1 MALIEN
7 PMKALVT
14 GASGKIGMELVSKLV
29 KLGFS
34 VYALSS
40 KDSFEKTEEVTI
52 IPHNWSQRFTG
63 QLPDVDVIFH
73 LACQTSAYKAR
84 ENISNDI
91 ETNLLSTVSILE
103 AASRIKK
110 VPIIIFAGSMT
121 EYGIP
126 SSSHIDEDVPLE
138 PLTFYDT
145 AKISS
150 EIYIQ
155 QFARENM
162 ISKGITLRLA
172 NIYGNSVLDKGADRG
187 FLDKT
192 ITKAIHGETITV
204 YGGGNFLRDYLH
216 VTDAAEAFLMT
227 FLNSS
232 QLSDNVYNIGTGKG
246 TSIIE
251 TLEMIVEK
259 ANQLTGLRSPI
270 VHADFP
276 QDSYIIERRNSI
288 ADSSRFRNATEW
300 APKVNLMDGIQKT
313 LEDIWA
319 STKNSS

>member
-1 MALIEN
+1 
-7 PMKALVT
+7 MKALVT
-14 GASGKIGMELVSKLV
+14 GASGKIGMELVTKLV
-29 KLGFS
+29 KFGIS

-40 KDSFEKTEEVTI
+40 KNSFREKQEVI
-52 IPHNWSQRFTG
+52 VIPHNWSQKFSG

-73 LACQTSAYKAR
+73 LASQTSAYKAR
-84 ENISNDI
+84 QNICNDI

-103 AASRIKK
+103 AASRLK
-110 VPIIIFAGSMT
+110 VAPMFISAGSMT
-121 EYGIP
+121 EYGLQ
-126 SSSHIDEDVPLE
+126 SSSHIDEDVPLQ

-150 EIYIQ
+150 ELYIQ

-172 NIYGNSVLDKGADRG
+172 NIYGNSVLDKGVDRG

-192 ITKAIHGETITV
+192 ITRAIYGETITV
-204 YGGGNFLRDYLH
+204 YGGGNFLRDYLY

-227 FLNSS
+227 YLNSS
-232 QLSDNVYNIGTGKG
+232 QLSDSVYNIGTGKG

-276 QDSYIIERRNSI
+276 QDSYSIERRNSI
-288 ADSSRFRNATEW
+288 GDSSRFRNATKW
-300 APKVNLMDGIQKT
+300 VPKVDLMEGIQKT

>member
-1 MALIEN
+1 
-7 PMKALVT
+7 MKALVT
-14 GASGKIGMELVSKLV
+14 GASGKIGMELVTKLV
-29 KLGFS
+29 KFGIS

-40 KDSFEKTEEVTI
+40 KNSFREKQEVI
-52 IPHNWSQRFTG
+52 VIPHNWSQKFSG

-73 LACQTSAYKAR
+73 LASQTSAYKAR
-84 ENISNDI
+84 QNISNDI

-103 AASRIKK
+103 AASCLK
-110 VPIIIFAGSMT
+110 VAPMFISAGSMT
-121 EYGIP
+121 EYGLQP
-126 SSSHIDEDVPLE
+126 SSHIDEDVPLQ

-150 EIYIQ
+150 ELYIQ

-172 NIYGNSVLDKGADRG
+172 NIYGNSVLDKGVDRG

-192 ITKAIHGETITV
+192 ITRAIYGETITV

-232 QLSDNVYNIGTGKG
+232 QLSDSVYNIGTGKG

-276 QDSYIIERRNSI
+276 QDSYSIERRNSI
-288 ADSSRFRNATEW
+288 GDSSRFRNATKW
-300 APKVNLMDGIQKT
+300 VPKVDLMEGIQKT

>member
-1 MALIEN
+1 MALIEV

-14 GASGKIGMELVSKLV
+14 GASGKIGMELVTKLV
-29 KLGFS
+29 KSGFS

-40 KDSFEKTEEVTI
+40 KNNFEKIQEVTVI
-52 IPHNWSQRFTG
+52 LHNWSQKFTG

-73 LACQTSAYKAR
+73 LASQTSAYKAR
-84 ENISNDI
+84 QDISIDI

-103 AASRIKK
+103 AASRFKK
-110 VPIIIFAGSMT
+110 APMVISAGSMT
-121 EYGIP
+121 EYGIQ
-126 SSSHIDEDVPLE
+126 SSSLISEDVPLQ

-150 EIYIQ
+150 ELYIQ

-192 ITKAIHGETITV
+192 IAKAIYGESINV

-232 QLSDNVYNIGTGKG
+232 KLPETAYNIGTGKG

-251 TLEMIVEK
+251 TLEIIVEK

-270 VHADFP
+270 VHSDFP
-276 QDSYIIERRNSI
+276 QDSYSIERRNSI
-288 ADSSRFRNATEW
+288 ADSSRFRNATTW
-300 APKVNLMDGIQKT
+300 APKINLMEGIQKT
-313 LEDIWA
+313 LEDIWNL
-319 STKNSS
+319 TKNSS

>member
-1 MALIEN
+1 
-7 PMKALVT
+7 MKALVT
-14 GASGKIGMELVSKLV
+14 GASGKIGMELVTKLV
-29 KLGFS
+29 KFGFS

-40 KDSFEKTEEVTI
+40 KNSFREKQEVTA
-52 IPHNWSQRFTG
+52 IPHNWSQKFFG

-73 LACQTSAYKAR
+73 LASQTSAYKAR
-84 ENISNDI
+84 QNISNDI

-103 AASRIKK
+103 AASRFK
-110 VPIIIFAGSMT
+110 VAPMFISAGSMT
-121 EYGIP
+121 EYGLQ
-126 SSSHIDEDVPLE
+126 SSSHIDEDVPLQ

-150 EIYIQ
+150 ELYIQ

-162 ISKGITLRLA
+162 ISRGVTLRLA
-172 NIYGNSVLDKGADRG
+172 NVYGNSVLDKGADRG

-192 ITKAIHGETITV
+192 ITKAIYGETITV
-204 YGGGNFLRDYLH
+204 YGGGDFIRDYLH
-216 VTDAAEAFLMT
+216 VADAADAFLMT

-232 QLSDNVYNIGTGKG
+232 QLSDSVYNIGTGKG
-246 TSIIE
+246 ISIIE
-251 TLEMIVEK
+251 TLEMIIEK

-276 QDSYIIERRNSI
+276 QDSYSIERRNSI
-288 ADSSRFRNATEW
+288 ADSSRFRNATKW
-300 APKVNLMDGIQKT
+300 APKINLMEGIQKT

>member
-1 MALIEN
+1 
-7 PMKALVT
+7 MKALVT
-14 GASGKIGMELVSKLV
+14 GASGKIGMELVTKLV
-29 KLGFS
+29 KSGIS

-40 KDSFEKTEEVTI
+40 KNSFREKQEVI
-52 IPHNWSQRFTG
+52 VIPHNWSQKFSG

-73 LACQTSAYKAR
+73 LASQTSAYKAR
-84 ENISNDI
+84 QNISNDI

-103 AASRIKK
+103 AASCLK
-110 VPIIIFAGSMT
+110 VAPMFISAGSMT
-121 EYGIP
+121 EYGLQ
-126 SSSHIDEDVPLE
+126 SLSHIDEDAPLQ

-150 EIYIQ
+150 ELYIQ

-172 NIYGNSVLDKGADRG
+172 NIYGNSVLDKGVDRG

-192 ITKAIHGETITV
+192 IARAIYGETITV
-204 YGGGNFLRDYLH
+204 YGGGNFLRDYLY

-227 FLNSS
+227 YLNSS
-232 QLSDNVYNIGTGKG
+232 QLSDSVYNIGTGKG

-276 QDSYIIERRNSI
+276 QDSYSIERRNSI
-288 ADSSRFRNATEW
+288 GDSSRFRNATKW
-300 APKVNLMDGIQKT
+300 VPKVDLMEGIQKT

>member
-1 MALIEN
+1 
-7 PMKALVT
+7 MKALVT
-14 GASGKIGMELVSKLV
+14 GASGKIGMELVTKLV

-40 KDSFEKTEEVTI
+40 KNSFKEIPEVTV
-52 IPHNWSQRFTG
+52 IPHNWSQKFTG

-73 LACQTSAYKAR
+73 LASQTSAYKAR
-84 ENISNDI
+84 QNISNDT
-91 ETNLLSTVSILE
+91 ETNLLNTVSILE
-103 AASRIKK
+103 AASRFEKA
-110 VPIIIFAGSMT
+110 PMFIFAGSMT
-121 EYGIP
+121 EYGMQ
-126 SSSHIDEDVPLE
+126 SSSHIGEDVPLQ

-150 EIYIQ
+150 ELYIQ

-162 ISKGITLRLA
+162 ISRGVTLRLA

-192 ITKAIHGETITV
+192 ITKAIYGETITV
-204 YGGGNFLRDYLH
+204 YGGGNFIRDYLH
-216 VTDAAEAFLMT
+216 VTDAADAFLMT

-232 QLSDNVYNIGTGKG
+232 QLSDSVYNIGTGKG

-276 QDSYIIERRNSI
+276 QDSYSIERRNSI
-288 ADSSRFRNATEW
+288 ADSSRFRNTTKW
-300 APKVNLMDGIQKT
+300 APKINLMEGIQKT
-313 LEDIWA
+313 LEVIWA
-319 STKNSS
+319 LTKNSS